1 MSPKRKRND
10 KLARCFRQVVS
21 AQVVLA
27 CLAISV
33 VWLLVGSVAALSS
46 LLGSVLA
53 LSNTWITQRSI
64 QKSSE
69 LAYASPDMSM
79 LPVFSGLIQR
89 LVLFSAGMLVGILV
103 FHLLP
108 LYILTGFIVLQL
120 GYLACKMT

>member
-33 VWLLVGSVAALSS
+33 VWLSVGSVAALSS